1 MPIRKTRR
9 CYLAAALILLAPA
22 VLGAAQDS
30 SRIADSE
37 VTGYTAI
44 PSIEQD
50 PLDLDWAMLTSDDAQ
65 LAGREVVATHV
76 LVMALTGEGFW
87 AAATAGKEPVFVVPA
102 EGALITVRPG
112 EFVNLHGEIR
122 LSATRRQRDASLNLP
137 TPRLTPYVYA
147 YTVRPAS

>member
-9 CYLAAALILLAPA
+9 CFLAAALTLLAPTA
-22 VLGAAQDS
+22 LGATQGS
-30 SRIADSE
+30 SQR
-37 VTGYTAI
+37 Y
-44 PSIEQD
+44 PL
-50 PLDLDWAMLTSDDAQ
+50 LDLDSAMLTSDDGQ

-76 LVMALTGEGFW
+76 LVLALTGEGFW
-87 AAATAGKEPVFVVPA
+87 AAATAGKEPLFVVPA
-102 EGALITVRPG
+102 EGALITVSPG

-122 LSATRRQRDASLNLP
+122 LSATRRRRHVSLNRP

>member
-9 CYLAAALILLAPA
+9 CFLAAALILLAPT

-30 SRIADSE
+30 S
-37 VTGYTAI
+37 
-44 PSIEQD
+44 IEQRY
-50 PLDLDWAMLTSDDAQ
+50 PLLDLDSAMLTSDDAQ
-65 LAGREVVATHV
+65 PVGR
-76 LVMALTGEGFW
+76 GQ
-87 AAATAGKEPVFVVPA
+87 EPVFVVPS
-102 EGALITVRPG
+102 EGARITVRPG
-112 EFVNLHGEIR
+112 DFVNLHGEIR